1 MNRTMRKSR
10 YVTLLLAGA
19 AATALAAC
27 DQNVMTG
34 TGADEATL
42 YGDPA
47 ACAKDIDAEACNT
60 AYEVAKEEHVKQAP
74 KFATKEECEA
84 AGFQACETT
93 QVQTAQGG
101 TGSMF
106 MPMMMGYMMGRTLGG
121 MGGGLGGGLGQRGT
135 PTTAPGATNTAGAA
149 PATARAARPVYS
161 DRNGYLY
168 ANGGAVGRVAP
179 GTTSLGSQGI
189 AMRTTA
195 RGGFGA
201 SARSFGGGSM
211 GGGS

>member
-1 MNRTMRKSR
+1 MMTAKMRKSR

-19 AATALAAC
+19 AALAGC

-34 TGADEATL
+34 SGQDDATL
-42 YGDPA
+42 YSDPA
-47 ACAKDIDAEACNT
+47 ACAKDIDANECAAAFT
-60 AYEVAKEEHVKQAP
+60 AAKQEHVKQAP
-74 KFATKEECEA
+74 KFANKEDCEA
-84 AGFQACETT
+84 AGFQTCESAE
-93 QVQTAQGG
+93 VQTAQGG
-101 TGSMF
+101 SSSMF

-121 MGGGLGGGLGQRGT
+121 GMGGVLGGMGR
-135 PTTAPGATNTAGAA
+135 PGAPAGSANTASAAA
-149 PATARAARPVYS
+149 PAAARSARPVYS

-168 ANGGAVGRVAP
+168 AGGGAVGRVAP

-201 SARSFGGGSM
+201 SARAFGGGS
-211 GGGS
+211 